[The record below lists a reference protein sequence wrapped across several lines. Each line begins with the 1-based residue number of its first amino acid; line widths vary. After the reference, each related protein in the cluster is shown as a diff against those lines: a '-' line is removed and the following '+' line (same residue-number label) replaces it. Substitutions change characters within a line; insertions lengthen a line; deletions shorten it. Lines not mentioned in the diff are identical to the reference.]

1 MQSAGVQAVLI
12 SLCVSPPNRSGVRM
26 NRLMPSLCL
35 SLPADAPRP
44 KASEPSRFE
53 ILSRLFA
60 EHNRAL
66 HAFLMS
72 RLGNEQEA
80 RDVAQE
86 AYVRLIQLPRPGAV
100 DYLRAYLFKTALNIA
115 VDRARQR
122 SAHARLEQRQA
133 APDLVDGLSPERR
146 LMAAEELAFVEKA
159 LHELP
164 PKYRRAFVLHRFDDW
179 STEQIAV
186 DLGVHKR
193 MVRSYLSRTVV
204 YCQLRLKGLSPL
216 AAKMQVMP

>member
-1 MQSAGVQAVLI
+1 
-12 SLCVSPPNRSGVRM
+12 M
-26 NRLMPSLCL
+26 NRLMPSLYPL
-35 SLPADAPRP
+35 LPADAPLPRS
-44 KASEPSRFE
+44 SEPPRFE
-53 ILSRLFA
+53 VLSRLFA
-60 EHNRAL
+60 EHNRSL

-80 RDVAQE
+80 REVAQE
-86 AYVRLIQLPRPGAV
+86 AYVRLLQLQRPAAV
-100 DYLRAYLFKTALNIA
+100 EFLRAYLFKTALNIA

-122 SAHARLEQRQA
+122 GARARLDNREP

-146 LMAAEELAFVEKA
+146 LMAAEELAFIEKT

-179 STEQIAV
+179 STEQIAAE
-186 DLGVHKR
+186 LGVNKR
-193 MVRSYLSRTVV
+193 MVRSYLSRTAV

-216 AAKMQVMP
+216 AARMQVMP